1 MKIISIKVPKSK
13 DGEDTIGY
21 VSNDVTLSKDNT
33 SVIDQL
39 SMGEEVDVTMKVTG
53 IREEQ
58 LKDGK
63 TEKRVTLSIPIT
75 EDGEVDSD
83 KKDSEE
89 EGKVFKP

>member
-1 MKIISIKVPKSK
+1 
-13 DGEDTIGY
+13 
-21 VSNDVTLSKDNT
+21 
-33 SVIDQL
+33 
-39 SMGEEVDVTMKVTG
+39 MGEEVDVTMKVTG

-83 KKDSEE
+83 
-89 EGKVFKP
+89 